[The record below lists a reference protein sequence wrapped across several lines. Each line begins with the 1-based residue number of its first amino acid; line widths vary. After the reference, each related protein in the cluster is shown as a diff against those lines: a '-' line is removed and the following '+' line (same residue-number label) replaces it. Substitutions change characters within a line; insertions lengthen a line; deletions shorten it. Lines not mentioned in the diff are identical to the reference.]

1 MGLYVQSLNNIPQSA
16 HRDYY
21 IYLLDYGWS
30 EPLGNALMNNY
41 EKMAQLAAE
50 NDAVVI
56 RGTHRV
62 HFEDEVLS
70 WHHINGENAEDLL
83 PAILIT
89 NRHPYLFKES
99 YGNTNSCIEDDLKM
113 ILVPLKK
120 FCSTTTDV
128 ISLVEKMFNDIKAH
142 KDLKDFR
149 VYKEMKKGLGHA
161 LADAIIL
168 EPNVGGIGFSF
179 SKMINYFRKK

>member
-1 MGLYVQSLNNIPQSA
+1 
-16 HRDYY
+16 
-21 IYLLDYGWS
+21 
-30 EPLGNALMNNY
+30 
-41 EKMAQLAAE
+41 
-50 NDAVVI
+50 
-56 RGTHRV
+56 
-62 HFEDEVLS
+62 
-70 WHHINGENAEDLL
+70 
-83 PAILIT
+83 
-89 NRHPYLFKES
+89 
-99 YGNTNSCIEDDLKM
+99 M

-168 EPNVGGIGFSF
+168 EPNFGGIGFSF
-179 SKMINYFRKK
+179 SKMINYFRKNKFFKCLLEKQLDTFRLLFLWTSADK